1 MQGYSSVN
9 LIIKNLF
16 FALFFQVGDQLLDV
30 NGLNLRAS
38 SKDQAALVLQH
49 AGNSITMKVQFNP
62 GDYHSMLTLASSHED
77 ERVRFFSM

>member
-1 MQGYSSVN
+1 M
-9 LIIKNLF
+9 
-16 FALFFQVGDQLLDV
+16 

-77 ERVRFFSM
+77 ERVRFFLCKYRGSLPNATFGSGKKSY